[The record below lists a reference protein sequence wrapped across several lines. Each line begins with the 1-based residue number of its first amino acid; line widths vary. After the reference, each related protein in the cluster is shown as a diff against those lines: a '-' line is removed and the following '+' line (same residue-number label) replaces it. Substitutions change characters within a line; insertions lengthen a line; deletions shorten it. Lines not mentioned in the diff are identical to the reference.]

1 MLSGHW
7 QKLRRAGLYALGS
20 LFAVILAFAITAVF
34 LLLVGRDPVAVY
46 TGIYQGAFG
55 DSFSLSE
62 TLVAA
67 TPIMLCGLGVAIAQ
81 WLGMMNVGVEG
92 QLYLG
97 AIGATYVALHCPFS
111 QSWQMLPLMLV
122 AAAVC
127 GAFWSFIPGLLKVTI
142 GVSEVISTLLMNY
155 VALLLVEFL
164 IHGPWEDPN
173 NVSWPQTAAFPA
185 CAELPHL
192 FGTRVHLGIVFAII
206 IALLFAFLLP
216 TTKIGFISRVIGS
229 NPDAAEY
236 AHYKVKR
243 YQLWAMIISGAVAA
257 LAGFSQVSAIEGRL
271 RSGLSPGYGYTGF
284 LACWLARHNPIAV
297 IIVSL
302 LIGGLLSGADSL
314 QLSAKLPF
322 ATVNILQ
329 GMIFFCL
336 LASEQFINRLANSH
350 IVVKDLK
357 IENKKDPPS
366 TVRGEA

>member
-1 MLSGHW
+1 MVSGHW
-7 QKLRRAGLYALGS
+7 QKLRRAALYTLGS
-20 LFAVILAFAITAVF
+20 LTAVLIAFLITAVF
-34 LLLVGRDPVAVY
+34 LLLVGRNPIEVY
-46 TGIYQGAFG
+46 IGIYQGAFG
-55 DSFSLSE
+55 DSFSFSE

-97 AIGATYVALHCPFS
+97 AIGATYVALNCHFTH
-111 QSWQMLPLMLV
+111 SWQLLPLMLV
-122 AAAVC
+122 GAAIC
-127 GAFWSFIPGLLKVTI
+127 GGFWSFIPAILRVTI
-142 GVSEVISTLLMNY
+142 GVSEVITTLLMNY
-155 VALLLVEFL
+155 IALLLVEFL

-185 CAELPHL
+185 IAELPHL
-192 FGTRVHLGIVFAII
+192 FATRVHLGIVFGIG

-243 YQLWAMIISGAVAA
+243 YQVWAMIISGAVAA

-284 LACWLARHNPIAV
+284 LACWLARHNPIAIV
-297 IIVSL
+297 IVSI

-336 LASEQFINRLANSH
+336 LATEQYINKLTSKSNIESNTESPKVLRSEA
-350 IVVKDLK
+350 
-357 IENKKDPPS
+357 
-366 TVRGEA
+366 

>member
-1 MLSGHW
+1 MLSSHG
-7 QKLRRAGLYALGS
+7 QKLRRAFLYALGS
-20 LFAVILAFAITAVF
+20 IGAVLIAFFLTGIF
-34 LLLVGRDPVAVY
+34 LLSVGRNPLEVY
-46 TGIYQGAFG
+46 IGIYQGAFG

-97 AIGATYVALHCPFS
+97 ATGAAYVALNCPCTEG
-111 QSWQMLPLMLV
+111 WQLLLLMAI
-122 AAAVC
+122 AAAIC
-127 GAFWSFIPGLLKVTI
+127 GGVWSFIPGLLRVSI
-142 GVSEVISTLLMNY
+142 GVSEVITTLLMNY
-155 VALLLVEFL
+155 IALLLVEFL

-185 CAELPHL
+185 IAELPHL
-192 FGTRVHLGIVFAII
+192 FGTRVHLGIVFGIV

-284 LACWLARHNPIAV
+284 LACWLARHNPIAIV
-297 IIVSL
+297 IVSI

-314 QLSAKLPF
+314 QLSAKLTF

-336 LASEQFINRLANSH
+336 LASEQFISCLANKNYIDVRSNA
-350 IVVKDLK
+350 K
-357 IENKKDPPS
+357 IENTDQA
-366 TVRGEA
+366 VRGEA

>member
-1 MLSGHW
+1 MLSNYRERIR
-7 QKLRRAGLYALGS
+7 QTCLYVLGS
-20 LFAVILAFAITAVF
+20 LAAVAVAFAITAVF
-34 LLLVGRDPVAVY
+34 LLVVGRDPLAVY
-46 TGIYQGAFG
+46 TGIFQGAFG
-55 DSFSLSE
+55 DKFSFSE
-62 TLVAA
+62 TLVAS
-67 TPIMLCGLGVAIAQ
+67 TPIMLCALGVAIAQ
-81 WLGMMNVGVEG
+81 WLGLMNVGVEG

-97 AIGATYVALHCPFS
+97 AIGASYVALNCHYS
-111 QSWQMLPLMLV
+111 HNWQLLPLMLI
-122 AAAVC
+122 AAAIC
-127 GAFWSFIPGLLKVTI
+127 GAVWSFIPGLLRVTI
-142 GVSEVISTLLMNY
+142 GVSEVIVTLLMNY

-185 CAELPHL
+185 AAELPH
-192 FGTRVHLGIVFAII
+192 FFDTRVHLGIIFGIG

-216 TTKIGFISRVIGS
+216 ITKIGFIARVIGS
-229 NPDAAEY
+229 NPDAAQY

-297 IIVSL
+297 IIVSV

-336 LASEQFINRLANSH
+336 LAFEQLVGRMVRKDSARNS
-350 IVVKDLK
+350 
-357 IENKKDPPS
+357 S
-366 TVRGEA
+366 